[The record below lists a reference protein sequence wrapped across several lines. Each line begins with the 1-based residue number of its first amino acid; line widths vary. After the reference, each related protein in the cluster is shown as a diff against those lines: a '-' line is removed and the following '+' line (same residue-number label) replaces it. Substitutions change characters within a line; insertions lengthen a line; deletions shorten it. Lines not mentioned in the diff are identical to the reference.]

1 MLTTI
6 FTGANSFGYYYIN
19 KTYKI
24 VDNISKDKIIYT
36 TNLISL
42 DKNIEIKTIG
52 LINNEEDIEG
62 YILPQ
67 EYMANKGMK
76 VKITEYDSYEKL
88 LDALYNKEVD
98 AIFIDGNYV
107 LKYNNIEKY
116 TNIANDTFIIDSYS
130 KQMKNQDTVA
140 STNKSVTEPFT
151 VLLLGVDSE
160 YDGLSN
166 NAAFNGDSIM
176 LITFNP
182 KTLSA
187 TIFSIPRDTY
197 VSVAGHGKTK
207 INHAYA
213 YGKEQLALKT
223 INSNFGLNISEYV
236 TINFKGLI
244 NVINKIGGI
253 ELNISKA
260 EKDYINEFVHE
271 SYELTRKPVQ
281 LLSSYGKVKLTGEQ
295 ALTHSRNRTIGN
307 DFTREERQ
315 RDVLTAV
322 MNKVSTMS
330 ITQLWSLSDSVLSEV
345 KTNLNVSECMG
356 IASDVLGNTSS
367 YLNNIVSK
375 QIPSEDDGGKG
386 DNINGIYY
394 YVCDLQKASKSMKNI
409 IYGE

>member
-1 MLTTI
+1 M
-6 FTGANSFGYYYIN
+6 N
-19 KTYKI
+19 KDLDLLYLI
-24 VDNISKDKIIYT
+24 QYVEDKIQPYT
-36 TNLISL
+36 LNNIGKNNLSVL
-42 DKNIEIKTIG
+42 
-52 LINNEEDIEG
+52 NNEFNVEDLKNAIDISYKN
-62 YILPQ
+62 YIKLDDS
-67 EYMANKGMK
+67 G
-76 VKITEYDSYEKL
+76 KIDS
-88 LDALYNKEVD
+88 NSV
-98 AIFIDGNYV
+98 
-107 LKYNNIEKY
+107 
-116 TNIANDTFIIDSYS
+116 DTF
-130 KQMKNQDTVA
+130 
-140 STNKSVTEPFT
+140 
-151 VLLLGVDSE
+151 
-160 YDGLSN
+160 
-166 NAAFNGDSIM
+166 
-176 LITFNP
+176 
-182 KTLSA
+182 
-187 TIFSIPRDTY
+187 
-197 VSVAGHGKTK
+197 
-207 INHAYA
+207 
-213 YGKEQLALKT
+213 
-223 INSNFGLNISEYV
+223 
-236 TINFKGLI
+236 
-244 NVINKIGGI
+244 INKIGGI

-271 SYELTRKPVQ
+271 SYELTGKPVQ

-394 YVCDLQKASKSMKNI
+394 YVCDLQKASKSMKNA

>member
-1 MLTTI
+1 MIDEENGQTR
-6 FTGANSFGYYYIN
+6 
-19 KTYKI
+19 KTKGGKRYQKKQKGKKGKI
-24 VDNISKDKIIYT
+24 AGIIVAII
-36 TNLISL
+36 LI
-42 DKNIEIKTIG
+42 
-52 LINNEEDIEG
+52 
-62 YILPQ
+62 
-67 EYMANKGMK
+67 
-76 VKITEYDSYEKL
+76 L
-88 LDALYNKEVD
+88 LV
-98 AIFIDGNYV
+98 I
-107 LKYNNIEKY
+107 
-116 TNIANDTFIIDSYS
+116 
-130 KQMKNQDTVA
+130 
-140 STNKSVTEPFT
+140 
-151 VLLLGVDSE
+151 LLGVGTGMVAGKLSKINFDKLDKSDLGVNEDLYTEVSDNVSKEEFEKIKNVALFGIDSGRS
-160 YDGLSN
+160 D
-166 NAAFNGDSIM
+166 AIMIASINQVDKTIK
-176 LITFNP
+176 LI
-182 KTLSA
+182 
-187 TIFSIPRDTY
+187 SIPRDTY

-271 SYELTRKPVQ
+271 SYELTGKPVQ

-367 YLNNIVSK
+367 YLNNIASK

>member
-1 MLTTI
+1 MIDEENGQTR
-6 FTGANSFGYYYIN
+6 
-19 KTYKI
+19 KTKGGKRYQKKQKGKKGKI
-24 VDNISKDKIIYT
+24 AGIIVAII
-36 TNLISL
+36 LI
-42 DKNIEIKTIG
+42 
-52 LINNEEDIEG
+52 
-62 YILPQ
+62 
-67 EYMANKGMK
+67 
-76 VKITEYDSYEKL
+76 L
-88 LDALYNKEVD
+88 LV
-98 AIFIDGNYV
+98 I
-107 LKYNNIEKY
+107 
-116 TNIANDTFIIDSYS
+116 
-130 KQMKNQDTVA
+130 
-140 STNKSVTEPFT
+140 
-151 VLLLGVDSE
+151 LLGVGTGMVAGKISKINFDKLDKGDLDVNEDLYTEVSDNVSKE
-160 YDGLSN
+160 EFEKIKNVALFGIDGGRCD
-166 NAAFNGDSIM
+166 AIMIASINQVDKTIK
-176 LITFNP
+176 LI
-182 KTLSA
+182 
-187 TIFSIPRDTY
+187 SIPRDTY

-271 SYELTRKPVQ
+271 SYELTGKPVQ

-295 ALTHSRNRTIGN
+295 ALTHSRNRTVGN

>member
-1 MLTTI
+1 MIDEENEQTR
-6 FTGANSFGYYYIN
+6 
-19 KTYKI
+19 KTKGGKKYQKKQKGKKGKI
-24 VDNISKDKIIYT
+24 AGIIVAII
-36 TNLISL
+36 LI
-42 DKNIEIKTIG
+42 
-52 LINNEEDIEG
+52 
-62 YILPQ
+62 
-67 EYMANKGMK
+67 
-76 VKITEYDSYEKL
+76 L
-88 LDALYNKEVD
+88 LV
-98 AIFIDGNYV
+98 I
-107 LKYNNIEKY
+107 
-116 TNIANDTFIIDSYS
+116 
-130 KQMKNQDTVA
+130 
-140 STNKSVTEPFT
+140 
-151 VLLLGVDSE
+151 LLGVGTGMVAGKISKINFDKL
-160 YDGLSN
+160 DK
-166 NAAFNGDSIM
+166 GDLGVNEDLYTEVSDNVSKEEFEKIKNVALFGIDAGRSDAIMIASINQVDKTIK
-176 LITFNP
+176 LI
-182 KTLSA
+182 
-187 TIFSIPRDTY
+187 SIPRDTY

-271 SYELTRKPVQ
+271 SYELTGKPVQ

>member
-1 MLTTI
+1 MIDEENEQTR
-6 FTGANSFGYYYIN
+6 
-19 KTYKI
+19 KTKGGKKYQKKQKGKKGKI
-24 VDNISKDKIIYT
+24 AGIIVAII
-36 TNLISL
+36 LI
-42 DKNIEIKTIG
+42 
-52 LINNEEDIEG
+52 
-62 YILPQ
+62 
-67 EYMANKGMK
+67 
-76 VKITEYDSYEKL
+76 L
-88 LDALYNKEVD
+88 LV
-98 AIFIDGNYV
+98 I
-107 LKYNNIEKY
+107 
-116 TNIANDTFIIDSYS
+116 
-130 KQMKNQDTVA
+130 
-140 STNKSVTEPFT
+140 
-151 VLLLGVDSE
+151 LLGVGTGMVAGKISKINFDKLDKGDLGVNEDLYTEVSDNVSNVALFGI
-160 YDGLSN
+160 DGGRSD
-166 NAAFNGDSIM
+166 AIMIASINQVDKTIK
-176 LITFNP
+176 LI
-182 KTLSA
+182 
-187 TIFSIPRDTY
+187 SIPRDTY

-236 TINFKGLI
+236 TINFKGL
-244 NVINKIGGI
+244 
-253 ELNISKA
+253 NISKA

-271 SYELTRKPVQ
+271 SYELTKKPVQ

>member
-1 MLTTI
+1 MIDEENGQTR
-6 FTGANSFGYYYIN
+6 
-19 KTYKI
+19 KTKGGKRYQKKQKGKKGKI
-24 VDNISKDKIIYT
+24 AGIIVAII
-36 TNLISL
+36 LI
-42 DKNIEIKTIG
+42 
-52 LINNEEDIEG
+52 
-62 YILPQ
+62 
-67 EYMANKGMK
+67 
-76 VKITEYDSYEKL
+76 L
-88 LDALYNKEVD
+88 LV
-98 AIFIDGNYV
+98 I
-107 LKYNNIEKY
+107 
-116 TNIANDTFIIDSYS
+116 
-130 KQMKNQDTVA
+130 
-140 STNKSVTEPFT
+140 
-151 VLLLGVDSE
+151 LLGVGTGMVAGKLSKINFDKLDKSDLGVNE
-160 YDGLSN
+160 DLYTEVSDNVSKEEFEKIKNVVLFGIDGGRSD
-166 NAAFNGDSIM
+166 AIMIASINQVDKTIK
-176 LITFNP
+176 LI
-182 KTLSA
+182 
-187 TIFSIPRDTY
+187 SIPRDTY

-271 SYELTRKPVQ
+271 SYELTGKPVQ

-367 YLNNIVSK
+367 YLNNIASK

-394 YVCDLQKASKSMKNI
+394 FVCDLQKASKSMKNI

>member
-1 MLTTI
+1 MIDEENGQTRKTKGGKKYQKKQKGKKGKIAGIIVAIILI
-6 FTGANSFGYYYIN
+6 LLVILLGVGTGMVAG
-19 KTYKI
+19 K
-24 VDNISKDKIIYT
+24 ISK
-36 TNLISL
+36 
-42 DKNIEIKTIG
+42 
-52 LINNEEDIEG
+52 INFDNDLNTDDLG
-62 YILPQ
+62 V
-67 EYMANKGMK
+67 N
-76 VKITEYDSYEKL
+76 
-88 LDALYNKEVD
+88 DALYTEVSDNVSKDEFNKIKNVALFGIDGGRSD
-98 AIFIDGNYV
+98 AIM
-107 LKYNNIEKY
+107 
-116 TNIANDTFIIDSYS
+116 IASI
-130 KQMKNQDTVA
+130 NQADKTI
-140 STNKSVTEPFT
+140 K
-151 VLLLGVDSE
+151 
-160 YDGLSN
+160 
-166 NAAFNGDSIM
+166 
-176 LITFNP
+176 LI
-182 KTLSA
+182 
-187 TIFSIPRDTY
+187 SIPRDTY

-253 ELNISKA
+253 ELTISKA
-260 EKDYINEFVHE
+260 EMDYINEKVNE
-271 SYELTRKPVQ
+271 SYELTGKPTQ

-295 ALTHSRNRTIGN
+295 ALTHSRNRTVGN

-315 RDVLTAV
+315 RDVLTAA

-356 IASDVLGNTSS
+356 IASDVLGNTNK
-367 YLNNIVSK
+367 YLTNIPSK

-394 YVCDLQKASKSMKNI
+394 YVCDLQKASKNMKNT

>member
-1 MLTTI
+1 MIDEENGQTR
-6 FTGANSFGYYYIN
+6 
-19 KTYKI
+19 KTKGGKRYQKKQKGKKGKI
-24 VDNISKDKIIYT
+24 AGIIVAII
-36 TNLISL
+36 LI
-42 DKNIEIKTIG
+42 
-52 LINNEEDIEG
+52 
-62 YILPQ
+62 
-67 EYMANKGMK
+67 
-76 VKITEYDSYEKL
+76 L
-88 LDALYNKEVD
+88 LV
-98 AIFIDGNYV
+98 I
-107 LKYNNIEKY
+107 
-116 TNIANDTFIIDSYS
+116 
-130 KQMKNQDTVA
+130 
-140 STNKSVTEPFT
+140 
-151 VLLLGVDSE
+151 LLGVGTGMVAGKISKINFDKLDKGDLDVNEDLYTEVSDNVSKE
-160 YDGLSN
+160 EFEKIKNVALFGIDGGRSDVIMI
-166 NAAFNGDSIM
+166 ASINQVDKTIK
-176 LITFNP
+176 LI
-182 KTLSA
+182 
-187 TIFSIPRDTY
+187 SIPRDTY

>member
-1 MLTTI
+1 MIDEENGQTR
-6 FTGANSFGYYYIN
+6 
-19 KTYKI
+19 KTKGGKRYQKKQKGKKGKI
-24 VDNISKDKIIYT
+24 AGIIVAII
-36 TNLISL
+36 LI
-42 DKNIEIKTIG
+42 
-52 LINNEEDIEG
+52 
-62 YILPQ
+62 
-67 EYMANKGMK
+67 
-76 VKITEYDSYEKL
+76 L
-88 LDALYNKEVD
+88 LV
-98 AIFIDGNYV
+98 I
-107 LKYNNIEKY
+107 
-116 TNIANDTFIIDSYS
+116 
-130 KQMKNQDTVA
+130 
-140 STNKSVTEPFT
+140 
-151 VLLLGVDSE
+151 LLGVGTGMVAGKISKINFDKLDKGDLDVNE
-160 YDGLSN
+160 DLYTEVYDNVSKEEFEKIKNVALFGIDGGRSD
-166 NAAFNGDSIM
+166 AIMIASINQVDKTIK
-176 LITFNP
+176 LI
-182 KTLSA
+182 
-187 TIFSIPRDTY
+187 SIPRDTY

-271 SYELTRKPVQ
+271 SYELTKKPVQ

>member
-1 MLTTI
+1 MIDEENGQTR
-6 FTGANSFGYYYIN
+6 
-19 KTYKI
+19 KTKGGKRYQKKQKGKKGKI
-24 VDNISKDKIIYT
+24 AGIIVAII
-36 TNLISL
+36 LI
-42 DKNIEIKTIG
+42 
-52 LINNEEDIEG
+52 
-62 YILPQ
+62 
-67 EYMANKGMK
+67 
-76 VKITEYDSYEKL
+76 L
-88 LDALYNKEVD
+88 LV
-98 AIFIDGNYV
+98 I
-107 LKYNNIEKY
+107 
-116 TNIANDTFIIDSYS
+116 
-130 KQMKNQDTVA
+130 
-140 STNKSVTEPFT
+140 
-151 VLLLGVDSE
+151 LLGVGTGMVAGKISKINFDKLDKGDLDVNEDLYTEVSDNVSKE
-160 YDGLSN
+160 EFEKIKNVVLFGIDGGRSD
-166 NAAFNGDSIM
+166 AIMIASINQVDKTIK
-176 LITFNP
+176 LI
-182 KTLSA
+182 
-187 TIFSIPRDTY
+187 SIPRDTY

>member
-1 MLTTI
+1 MIDEENGQTR
-6 FTGANSFGYYYIN
+6 
-19 KTYKI
+19 KTKGGKRYQKKQKGKKGKI
-24 VDNISKDKIIYT
+24 AGIIVAII
-36 TNLISL
+36 LI
-42 DKNIEIKTIG
+42 
-52 LINNEEDIEG
+52 
-62 YILPQ
+62 
-67 EYMANKGMK
+67 
-76 VKITEYDSYEKL
+76 L
-88 LDALYNKEVD
+88 LV
-98 AIFIDGNYV
+98 I
-107 LKYNNIEKY
+107 
-116 TNIANDTFIIDSYS
+116 
-130 KQMKNQDTVA
+130 
-140 STNKSVTEPFT
+140 
-151 VLLLGVDSE
+151 LLGVGTGMVAGKISKINFDKLDKGDLDVNEDLYTEVSDNVSKE
-160 YDGLSN
+160 EFEKIKNVALFGIDGGRSDVIMI
-166 NAAFNGDSIM
+166 ASINQVDKTIK
-176 LITFNP
+176 LI
-182 KTLSA
+182 
-187 TIFSIPRDTY
+187 SIPRDTY

-271 SYELTRKPVQ
+271 SYELTKKPVQ

>member
-1 MLTTI
+1 MSRNKKNDEKSRGRHAMPEENNKKNNDKQVKQKQPNMRIKKQEPVKAKKKVKTVRKVKRVVVTI
-6 FTGANSFGYYYIN
+6 LLLAIILAGTLFGYKIYQNGGGLTGA
-19 KTYKI
+19 
-24 VDNISKDKIIYT
+24 
-36 TNLISL
+36 LA
-42 DKNIEIKTIG
+42 TILG
-52 LINNEEDIEG
+52 ED
-62 YILPQ
+62 
-67 EYMANKGMK
+67 
-76 VKITEYDSYEKL
+76 TEKL
-88 LDALYNKEVD
+88 QNLEPIQVLIMGESGVD
-98 AIFIDGNYV
+98 DYKLA
-107 LKYNNIEKY
+107 
-116 TNIANDTFIIDSYS
+116 DTI
-130 KQMKNQDTVA
+130 MVA
-140 STNKSVTEPFT
+140 S
-151 VLLLGVDSE
+151 
-160 YDGLSN
+160 Y
-166 NAAFNGDSIM
+166 
-176 LITFNP
+176 NP
-182 KTLSA
+182 KTQKASLM
-187 TIFSIPRDTY
+187 SIPRDTY

-271 SYELTRKPVQ
+271 SYELTKKPVQ